1 MANNY
6 CLFAEAI
13 ECGSVQEA
21 EWLENQVETREGE
34 SGQACEVH
42 RDGTT
47 VHLYSE
53 ENCDLE
59 LLCDILLDYHLKY
72 KTPPIIVT
80 WGYTCSQPRSGE
92 FGGGA
97 FVIKKGKAK
106 WLDARHWANKL
117 VDKK

>member
-1 MANNY
+1 MANNF

-13 ECGSVQEA
+13 DCGSIEEA
-21 EWLENQVETREGE
+21 QWLENQVKTEEGE
-34 SGQACEVH
+34 GGPACEVH

-59 LLCDILLDYHLKY
+59 LLCGILIEYQVKF

-80 WGYTCSQPRSGE
+80 WAYTCSQPRAGE

-97 FVIKKGKAK
+97 FVVKDGKDT
-106 WLDARHWANKL
+106 WTDARQWANKQ